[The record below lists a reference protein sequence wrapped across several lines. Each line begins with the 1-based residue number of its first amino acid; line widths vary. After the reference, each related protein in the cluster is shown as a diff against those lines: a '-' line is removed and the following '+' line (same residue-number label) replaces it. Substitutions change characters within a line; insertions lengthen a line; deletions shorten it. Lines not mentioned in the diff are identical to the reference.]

1 MYDVGCDGSWQV
13 MMKIL
18 LSRPS
23 SFKMDTSKA
32 VNEQKT
38 RTRSDG
44 VIWDEDE
51 KKNCDGDIQIS
62 KV

>member
-1 MYDVGCDGSWQV
+1 MIFIGESEDRMYDVGCDGSWQV

-38 RTRSDG
+38 RTR
-44 VIWDEDE
+44 E
-51 KKNCDGDIQIS
+51 
-62 KV
+62 